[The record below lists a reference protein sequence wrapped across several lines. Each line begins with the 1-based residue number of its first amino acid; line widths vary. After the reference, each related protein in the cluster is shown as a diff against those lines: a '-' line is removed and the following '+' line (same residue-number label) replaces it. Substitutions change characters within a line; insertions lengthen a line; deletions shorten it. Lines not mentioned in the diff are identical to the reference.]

1 MLTGPRARRMAV
13 ESVEF
18 LEIPAG
24 WFGMGWDD
32 GLPDARPRHPVW
44 IDAFELGRT
53 PVTNAEFSEFL
64 HETRAEPPPFWTDP
78 RFSDPEQ
85 PVVGVTW
92 TEAVAFCGWLSRTMR
107 RPHRLPSEAEW
118 ERAARG
124 GLDAARYPWGDEPPA
139 RWFGDRRGPLPAPPR
154 VGREPV
160 NGFGLTD
167 LAGVVHEWCLDWY
180 AADAYRPEPVRA
192 PGGPVDGARRV
203 SRGGA
208 WRHQEPWS
216 PVAHRSSLPPLLRY
230 SDYGFRVARER
241 LAV

>member
-1 MLTGPRARRMAV
+1 MAV
-13 ESVEF
+13 ESVEL

-24 WFGMGWDD
+24 WFRMGWED
-32 GLPDARPRHPVW
+32 GLPDARPSHPVW
-44 IDAFELGRT
+44 VDRFQIART
-53 PVTNAEFSEFL
+53 PVTNAEFGEFL
-64 HETRAEPPPFWTDP
+64 RSTGAPPPPAWTDP
-78 RFSDPEQ
+78 RFSHPEQ

-92 TEAVAFCGWLSRTMR
+92 AEAVSFCEWLSRER
-107 RPHRLPSEAEW
+107 GRPHRLPSEAEW

-124 GLDAARYPWGDEPPA
+124 GLEHARYPWGDEPPV

-154 VGREPV
+154 VGGAPA

-167 LAGVVHEWCLDWY
+167 LVGVVHEWCLDWY
-180 AADAYRPEPVRA
+180 AADAYRPEPARA
-192 PGGPVDGARRV
+192 PIGPLEGSRRV

-230 SDYGFRVARER
+230 SDYGFRVASGEPT
-241 LAV
+241 A